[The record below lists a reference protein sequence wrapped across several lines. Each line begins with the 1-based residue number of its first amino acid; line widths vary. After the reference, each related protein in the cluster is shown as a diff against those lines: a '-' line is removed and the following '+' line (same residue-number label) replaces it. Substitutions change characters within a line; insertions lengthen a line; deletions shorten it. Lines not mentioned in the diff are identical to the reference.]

1 MITGALKILALQ
13 PPIMA
18 VWWKK
23 RKNATH
29 INDHIFGEIIADHSA
44 CSCVNVCMSFL
55 YQYFCVFVY
64 LCVLRRVFMCTCV
77 QCVFMLALLCFVC
90 LFCVFMLPML
100 CVQNW
105 ANPLVTFV
113 SAALSSRICIS
124 QTHNQQI
131 PNCSI
136 SNHLLWGSL
145 RFEDFAGC
153 TS

>member
-1 MITGALKILALQ
+1 MLFAFLRLLLKLELS
-13 PPIMA
+13 MF
-18 VWWKK
+18 
-23 RKNATH
+23 
-29 INDHIFGEIIADHSA
+29 FGEIIAEHSA
-44 CSCVNVCMSFL
+44 GPCVNVCMSFFFL
-55 YQYFCVFVY
+55 FVH
-64 LCVLRRVFMCTCV
+64 LCGLWSMWVCTFV
-77 QCVFMLALLCFVC
+77 QCVFMLAMLCVVCLCCVLYVGCLCLLC
-90 LFCVFMLPML
+90 CVFMLPLL

-136 SNHLLWGSL
+136 SNSLLWGSL
-145 RFEDFAGC
+145 GFEDFAGC